1 MNHNNDMTQQRTE
14 MRDRALGQFEKNRFF
29 QGKLMTPRDMQV
41 EQEYHAER
49 LHTLA
54 RHTVGTGI
62 VQGLEIRAV
71 VEADDE
77 LSVTVSPGLAIDG
90 RGRPI
95 VVDTETTKSVPIPTN
110 DEIYLFAR
118 HAEVSTESV
127 PVPDAE
133 GVASDEQTPN
143 RAVEVFELTYQET
156 EPEPD
161 DSVPEMDL
169 ELDEESQDPF
179 HEIAA
184 AYHEQYR
191 QQPRGESDPAV
202 FVGAFERGPD
212 GEWQAAETAMQR
224 PLVYDTQMLFRVI
237 ASHLADTDN
246 PHGVT
251 VDPEPRDVP
260 VNLDDIEGFERKLQ
274 FLQAELH
281 ELKADR
287 DTLNRYLMRKSL
299 KDKQRFFG
307 DVADRFEQHSGDVSR
322 VAQEIVTAATTGITD
337 GVADDPDSY
346 REHVRELL
354 DAEIRLGEAL
364 EETATEDS
372 LDQYVQAVSQLQEQL
387 EVEASVLDVAVAQD
401 NVCEAA
407 DSLEV
412 LYDIVPDR

>member
-1 MNHNNDMTQQRTE
+1 MAHDNNMTQQRTE
-14 MRDRALGQFEKNRFF
+14 MRERALRQFEKNRFF

-41 EQEYHAER
+41 EQAYHAER

-54 RHTVGTGI
+54 RYTLGTGI
-62 VQGLEIRAV
+62 VRGLEIHG
-71 VEADDE
+71 VEEVGDE
-77 LSVTVSPGLAIDG
+77 LSVTVAPGLAIDG

-95 VVDTETTKSVPIPTN
+95 VVDSETTKLVPVPTN
-110 DEIYLFAR
+110 DSIYLFAR
-118 HAEVSTESV
+118 YAEVSTESV

-156 EPEPD
+156 EPDLADPTPEIDLDIDPD
-161 DSVPEMDL
+161 ARDS
-169 ELDEESQDPF
+169 F

-184 AYHEQYR
+184 EYHDQYR
-191 QQPRGESDPAV
+191 EEPGGDDDPAV

-212 GEWQAAETAMQR
+212 GDWQAAETGLQR
-224 PLVYDTQMLFRVI
+224 PLVYDTEMLFRAI
-237 ASHLADTDN
+237 MSHLADTDN

-281 ELKADR
+281 ELKDDR

-307 DVADRFEQHSGDVSR
+307 DVADRFEEHSGDVSR
-322 VAQEIVTAATTGITD
+322 VAQEIVTAATVGIAED
-337 GVADDPDSY
+337 VADDPESY

-364 EETATEDS
+364 ESTATEES
-372 LDQYVQAVSQLQEQL
+372 LDQYVGAVSELQDQLAA
-387 EVEASVLDVAVAQD
+387 EASVLDIAVAQD

-412 LYDIVPDR
+412 LYDIVPDT

>member
-1 MNHNNDMTQQRTE
+1 MTQQRTE
-14 MRDRALGQFEKNRFF
+14 MRERALRQFEKNRFF

-54 RHTVGTGI
+54 RHTLGTGI
-62 VQGLEIRAV
+62 VRGLSIRAV
-71 VEADDE
+71 EEIEGE
-77 LSVTVSPGLAIDG
+77 LSVTIAPGLAIDG

-95 VVDTETTKSVPIPTN
+95 VVDSETTKVVPAPTN

-156 EPEPD
+156 EPDPGEPTPEVD
-161 DSVPEMDL
+161 LDIDADSR
-169 ELDEESQDPF
+169 DPF

-184 AYHEQYR
+184 AYHDQYR
-191 QQPRGESDPAV
+191 EEPRGDDDPAV
-202 FVGAFERGPD
+202 FVGAFEPGSD
-212 GEWQAAETAMQR
+212 GDWEAVETDMQR
-224 PLVYDTQMLFRVI
+224 PLVYDTELLFRAI

-274 FLQAELH
+274 FLQAEIH
-281 ELKADR
+281 ELKEDR

-307 DVADRFEQHSGDVSR
+307 DVAERFEEHSGDVSR
-322 VAQEIVTAATTGITD
+322 VAQEIVTAATTGIAE
-337 GVADDPDSY
+337 GVGDDPDSY

-364 EETATEDS
+364 EATATEDS
-372 LDQYVQAVSQLQEQL
+372 LDQYVEAVSELQGQL
-387 EVEASVLDVAVAQD
+387 EAKASILDVAVAQD
-401 NVCEAA
+401 TVCEAA

-412 LYDIVPDR
+412 LYDIVPDT

>member
-1 MNHNNDMTQQRTE
+1 MTTK
-14 MRDRALGQFEKNRFF
+14 MRERALEQFEKNRFF

-54 RHTVGTGI
+54 RYTMGTGI
-62 VQGLEIRAV
+62 VRGLEVRDV
-71 VEADDE
+71 QETQEE
-77 LSVTVSPGLAIDG
+77 LTVTVAPGLAIDG
-90 RGRPI
+90 YGRPI
-95 VVDTETTKSVPIPTN
+95 VVETETSKSVPVPTN

-127 PVPDAE
+127 PVPDAD
-133 GVASDEQTPN
+133 GVAGDEQTPN
-143 RAVEVFELTYQET
+143 RAIEVFELTYQET
-156 EPEPD
+156 EPEPGEPT
-161 DSVPEMDL
+161 PELEL
-169 ELDEESQDPF
+169 ELDEDSRDPF

-191 QQPRGESDPAV
+191 EEPRSESDPAV
-202 FVGAFERGPD
+202 FVGAFERGSD
-212 GEWQAAETAMQR
+212 GGWQPTETAVKR
-224 PLVYDTQMLFRVI
+224 PLVYDTEMLFRAF

-260 VNLDDIEGFERKLQ
+260 VDLDDIEGFERKLQ

-281 ELKADR
+281 ELKEDR

-299 KDKQRFFG
+299 KDKERFFR
-307 DVADRFEQHSGDVSR
+307 DVADRFEEHSDEVSR
-322 VAQEIVTAATTGITD
+322 VAQEIVTAATEGIAANAYD
-337 GVADDPDSY
+337 QPEIY

-354 DAEIRLGEAL
+354 DAEIRLGETL
-364 EETATEDS
+364 EGTATEDT
-372 LDQYVQAVSQLQEQL
+372 LDGYVRAVSQLQNRL
-387 EVEASVLDVAVAQD
+387 EDEASILDVAVAQD

-407 DSLEV
+407 DSLEE
-412 LYDIVPDR
+412 LYDIVPDT

>member
-1 MNHNNDMTQQRTE
+1 MQHDNDTTSTE
-14 MRDRALGQFEKNRFF
+14 MRERALEQFEKNRFF
-29 QGKLMTPRDMQV
+29 QGKLMTPRDMQI

-54 RHTVGTGI
+54 RTTFGTGI
-62 VQGLEIRAV
+62 VRGLEIRDV
-71 VEADDE
+71 QELETE
-77 LSVTVSPGLAIDG
+77 LSVTVTPGLAIDG
-90 RGRPI
+90 HGRPI
-95 VVDTETTKSVPIPTN
+95 VVDTETTKSVPVPTN

-127 PVPDAE
+127 PVPDAD
-133 GVASDEQTPN
+133 GVAGDEQTPN
-143 RAVEVFELTYQET
+143 RAIEVFELTYQET

-161 DSVPEMDL
+161 EPTPELDL
-169 ELDEESQDPF
+169 ELDTESRDPF
-179 HEIAA
+179 HEIAS
-184 AYHEQYR
+184 AYHAQYR
-191 QQPRGESDPAV
+191 QEPRGEGDPAV
-202 FVGAFERGPD
+202 FVGAFERGSD
-212 GEWQAAETAMQR
+212 GAWQPTETEVRR
-224 PLVYDTQMLFRVI
+224 PLVYDTEMLFRAM

-281 ELKADR
+281 ELKEDR
-287 DTLNRYLMRKSL
+287 ETLNRYLMRKSL

-307 DVADRFEQHSGDVSR
+307 DVAERFEDHSGEVSR
-322 VAQEIVTAATTGITD
+322 VAQEIVTAAAEGIAEDVYDQPET
-337 GVADDPDSY
+337 Y

-364 EETATEDS
+364 EEMATEDT
-372 LDQYVQAVSQLQEQL
+372 LEGYVQAVSQLQEHL
-387 EVEASVLDVAVAQD
+387 ETDASILDVAVAQD

-407 DSLEV
+407 DSLAV
-412 LYDIVPDR
+412 LYDIVPDT

>member
-1 MNHNNDMTQQRTE
+1 MNNNNMTQE
-14 MRDRALGQFEKNRFF
+14 MRERALEQFEKNRFF

-54 RHTVGTGI
+54 RYTIGMGI
-62 VQGLEIRAV
+62 VRGLAIRDV
-71 VEADDE
+71 QEAEAE
-77 LSVTVSPGLAIDG
+77 LSVTIEPGLAIDG
-90 RGRPI
+90 HGRPI
-95 VVDTETTKSVPIPTN
+95 VVETETTKSVPVPTN

-127 PVPDAE
+127 PVPDAD
-133 GVASDEQTPN
+133 GVAGDEQTPN
-143 RAVEVFELTYQET
+143 RAIEVFELTYQET

-161 DSVPEMDL
+161 DPIPEIDL
-169 ELDEESQDPF
+169 EVDEGARDPF
-179 HEIAA
+179 HEIAT
-184 AYHEQYR
+184 AYHQQYR
-191 QQPRGESDPAV
+191 QQPRDDGDPAV
-202 FVGAFERGPD
+202 FVGAFERGSD
-212 GEWQAAETAMQR
+212 GEWQPTETEIRR
-224 PLVYDTQMLFRVI
+224 PLVYDTELLFRAI

-281 ELKADR
+281 ELKEDQE
-287 DTLNRYLMRKSL
+287 TLNRYLMRKSL

-307 DVADRFEQHSGDVSR
+307 GVADRFEEHSGEVSR
-322 VAQEIVTAATTGITD
+322 VAQEIVTAATTGIAEDVYDQPET
-337 GVADDPDSY
+337 Y

-364 EETATEDS
+364 EETATEDT
-372 LDQYVQAVSQLQEQL
+372 LDGYVRAVSGLQERL
-387 EVEASVLDVAVAQD
+387 EADASILDVAVAQD

-412 LYDIVPDR
+412 LYDIVPDT